1 MNENIGGGG
10 DASNSVPH
18 KDQQRGDDQ
27 KQVDT
32 PSTSSSDVSPPFNS
46 PYDNHSGSRDNQSG
60 SSTSSPDMSSM
71 LAHQT
76 RHLFSHFMQERAVL
90 DNHPNAHVI
99 RDAAVQNGLGEL
111 PDLGFSDETLSN
123 IAVTLR
129 SIGDDISADAW
140 INSLLDQ
147 LPASKSKE
155 TFWKICS
162 QVFEDGN
169 FSWGRIVAVFF
180 FGYRMLLRMIE
191 DGLDAVPWFKS
202 VISWVSGYIVKQV
215 GRWIVGRGG
224 WQMVREWLGANSVAF
239 STLIGLT
246 VGLFVF
252 SLVKK

>member
-1 MNENIGGGG
+1 MT
-10 DASNSVPH
+10 SV
-18 KDQQRGDDQ
+18 
-27 KQVDT
+27 
-32 PSTSSSDVSPPFNS
+32 
-46 PYDNHSGSRDNQSG
+46 
-60 SSTSSPDMSSM
+60 

-90 DNHPNAHVI
+90 DNHPNASVI

-111 PDLGFSDETLSN
+111 PDMGFSDETLSN

-140 INSLLDQ
+140 INSLLNQ

-155 TFWKICS
+155 TFWKICG

-191 DGLDAVPWFKS
+191 EGLDAIPWFKS
-202 VISWVSGYIVKQV
+202 VISWVSGYIVKHAAK
-215 GRWIVGRGG
+215 WILNRGG
-224 WQMVREWLGANSVAF
+224 WQMIREWLGANSVAF
-239 STLIGLT
+239 SALIGLT